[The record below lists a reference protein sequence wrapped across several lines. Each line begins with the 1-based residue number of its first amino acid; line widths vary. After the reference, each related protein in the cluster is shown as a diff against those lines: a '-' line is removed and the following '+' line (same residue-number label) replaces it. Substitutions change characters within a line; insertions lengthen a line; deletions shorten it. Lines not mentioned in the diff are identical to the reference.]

1 MKLNVKK
8 LRECKETI
16 IISSKDAL
24 SDVIKIAWSE
34 EIINGNKKI
43 TIRSRKIKET
53 KAEYFN
59 DKNVIVEKEKVRC
72 KERYGAI
79 VCLYLDYLA
88 SSEIDS
94 DVVNKSKKFVKVMNR
109 R

>member
-1 MKLNVKK
+1 MV
-8 LRECKETI
+8 
-16 IISSKDAL
+16 SKNSNFILEKQQTCEHLAWYLLDKTVINDKTYFDCQCL
-24 SDVIKIAWSE
+24 SC
-34 EIINGNKKI
+34 
-43 TIRSRKIKET
+43 RKIEER

-59 DKNVIVEKEKVRC
+59 DKNVIIESEKDRC

-79 VCLYLDYLA
+79 VCLYLDYLV

-109 R
+109 K

>member
-1 MKLNVKK
+1 MVSKNVNFILEKQQT
-8 LRECKETI
+8 CKHLVWYLLDTT
-16 IISSKDAL
+16 
-24 SDVIKIAWSE
+24 V
-34 EIINGNKKI
+34 INGETYFDCQCLSCI
-43 TIRSRKIKET
+43 KIKET

-109 R
+109 K

>member
-1 MKLNVKK
+1 MVSKNVNFILEKQQT
-8 LRECKETI
+8 CKHLVWYLLDTT
-16 IISSKDAL
+16 
-24 SDVIKIAWSE
+24 V
-34 EIINGNKKI
+34 INGE
-43 TIRSRKIKET
+43 TYFDCQCLSCRKIKET

-109 R
+109 K